1 MQTSTEA
8 QRATTG
14 DQAEK
19 RRRNNGEIAEI
30 LSEKS
35 RGVPH
40 D

>member
-1 MQTSTEA
+1 MQALTEA

-19 RRRNNGEIAEI
+19 RRRNNGEIAKI
-30 LSEKS
+30 LPEES
-35 RGVPH
+35 RGIPH